1 MLQFMSIRNQKIYNQ
16 TDITDSKPLT
26 LRLSY
31 IPKLVPQISAA
42 IDYVLSKLDF
52 RPAEIIDFT
61 ERINTG
67 PISLSDHSGNTL
79 TLLLNELDNNQEVK
93 HIIIHTDDCLRD
105 YHKYII
111 AGVEF
116 INRPEYTNA
125 GLQVD
130 FLDNRDNRYTLLEER
145 IYTDC

>member
-1 MLQFMSIRNQKIYNQ
+1 MPIRNLKNYNHSV
-16 TDITDSKPLT
+16 ITNPKMMT

-31 IPKLVPQISAA
+31 IPELVPQIPAA
-42 IDYVLSKLDF
+42 VDYVLSKLTF
-52 RPAEIIDFT
+52 EPVEIIDFK

-67 PISLSDHSGNTL
+67 PIVLNDCSGNTL
-79 TLLLNELDNNQEVK
+79 TLILHELNNDQEVK
-93 HIIIHTDDCLRD
+93 YIIIHTDDCLRD

-145 IYTDC
+145 IYTDY